1 MWVRFTADH
10 DFSPAA
16 HGGRV
21 TIAYR
26 AGQVCNVTRECAAA
40 AVRAGRAEKCAAPGK
55 EREHGNTGIQAGRR
69 GAD

>member
-16 HGGRV
+16 RGGRV

-26 AGQVCNVTRECAAA
+26 AGQVLNVTRECATAA
-40 AVRAGRAEKCAAPGK
+40 IRAGKAVTCQAPQK
-55 EREHGNTGIQAGRR
+55 ERQDGKAGRR